1 MDGLDRKIDRKIR
14 DTLNSV
20 PGYRGYRSLE
30 DRRDDDRRVRETIST
45 EISASAAYLT
55 SAGSKAVE
63 ARKLNQVSAI
73 ERLVGNTRHLADRV
87 RSATYG
93 YGGLF
98 GSRDVSAAVLDQM
111 KQFDDAFLTEAASL
125 QELGQTIA
133 NATPGEANLEAYEQ
147 ELDRLQRLFTERSR
161 IVDTAEPSRDAEV
174 LNLLE
179 PPAPL
184 ALSPVV
190 GLARGD
196 AFSILGE
203 NYLVDALVIIGEGD
217 QRLVLAR
224 VGENDKG
231 QTEWL
236 LGGNTASVPTA
247 RLVQTSTTVPATTS
261 TPRRGEATIVTA
273 SDTQRN
279 VPIQYDVAPGS
290 GNDVTFWYTI
300 GTETR
305 VLSGSSVVDDD
316 IVIYGQA

>member
-1 MDGLDRKIDRKIR
+1 MDKIDRKIR
-14 DTLNSV
+14 DTLNAI
-20 PGYRGYRSLE
+20 PGYGGYRSLE
-30 DRRDDDRRVRETIST
+30 DRRDDDKRVRETIAT
-45 EISASAAYLT
+45 EIAASGAFLT

-73 ERLVGNTRHLADRV
+73 ERLVGDTRHLADRV

-98 GSRDVSAAVLDQM
+98 SSRDVSAAVLDQM
-111 KQFDDAFLTEAASL
+111 KQFDDAFLTEAATL
-125 QELGQTIA
+125 QDIAQTIGS
-133 NATPGEANLEAYEQ
+133 ATPGEANLEAYEA
-147 ELDRLQRLFTERSR
+147 EIDRLQRLFTERSK
-161 IVDTAEPSRDAEV
+161 IVDTAQPSRDAEV

-224 VGENDKG
+224 IGENSGG

-236 LGGNTASVPTA
+236 LGGNTATVPTA
-247 RLVQTSTTVPATTS
+247 RLVQTGTTAPATIS

-273 SDTQRN
+273 ADTQRN
-279 VPIQYDVAPGS
+279 VPIQYEVATGGGS
-290 GNDVTFWYTI
+290 DVTFWYTI

-305 VLSGSSVVDDD
+305 VLSGPSVVDGD
-316 IVIYGQA
+316 IVVYGQA

>member
-1 MDGLDRKIDRKIR
+1 MDKIDRKIR
-14 DTLNSV
+14 DTLNAI

-30 DRRDDDRRVRETIST
+30 DRRDDDKRVRETIAT
-45 EISASAAYLT
+45 EIAASGAFLT
-55 SAGSKAVE
+55 SAGAKAVE

-73 ERLVGNTRHLADRV
+73 ERLVGDTRHLADRV

-98 GSRDVSAAVLDQM
+98 SNRDVSAAVLDQM

-125 QELGQTIA
+125 QETAQTIGG
-133 NATPGEANLEAYEQ
+133 ATPGEANLEAYTA
-147 ELDRLQRLFTERSR
+147 ELDRLQRLFTERSK
-161 IVDTAEPSRDAEV
+161 IVDTAQPSRDAEV

-184 ALSPVV
+184 VLSPVA

-224 VGENDKG
+224 IGETDEG
-231 QTEWL
+231 QSEWL

-247 RLVQTSTTVPATTS
+247 RLVQTGTTAPATIS
-261 TPRRGEATIVTA
+261 SARRGEATIVTA

-279 VPIQYDVAPGS
+279 VPIQYEVTIGAGS
-290 GNDVTFWYTI
+290 NVTFWYTI

-305 VLSGSSVVDDD
+305 VLSGPSVVDDD